1 MGHYSDTS
9 LQSVSILPEN
19 PSNFSVD
26 NVRVAK
32 ILVRYTPSCPPL
44 AASHTCCQYMNRM
57 LDEPHPDLFLRSFG
71 GEC

>member
-19 PSNFSVD
+19 PSYFSVD

-32 ILVRYTPSCPPL
+32 ILVRYTPS
-44 AASHTCCQYMNRM
+44 
-57 LDEPHPDLFLRSFG
+57 
-71 GEC
+71 